1 MQFQQ
6 QNSIMKSTRM
16 LIKISKTHSK
26 MFKLHFL
33 LGLFHLIAKSIK
45 KLMHMGPLNILSE
58 RMLTNGH
65 HVETIRY
72 SLWSAANI

>member
-1 MQFQQ
+1 
-6 QNSIMKSTRM
+6 
-16 LIKISKTHSK
+16 

-33 LGLFHLIAKSIK
+33 LGLFHLNCKEYK
-45 KLMHMGPLNILSE
+45 KVDAYVTIRYLSG

-72 SLWSAANI
+72 SLWSAADI